1 MDKNEELV
9 VTTSTLEESLQKL
22 REKGPKY
29 RLILDSFDSA
39 DSMLTKLA
47 ELRKQAG
54 LTQRELADL
63 TGIRQPQLA
72 RYEKCNEY
80 PRLDIFIRI
89 ADALKF
95 NVVFQK
101 QASKK
106 TKDKSG
112 ASEDHKYARW

>member
-1 MDKNEELV
+1 MEKNEEELV
-9 VTTSTLEESLQKL
+9 VTTSTLEETFQEL
-22 REKGPKY
+22 REEGPMY
-29 RLILDSFDSA
+29 RIILDSFDSA
-39 DSMLTKLA
+39 DAMLTKLA
-47 ELRKQAG
+47 ELRKAAG

-72 RYEKCNEY
+72 RYEKCIEC

-95 NVVFQK
+95 NVVLKK

-106 TKDKSG
+106 VKDKSG
-112 ASEDHKYARW
+112 ATIDHKYAR

>member
-1 MDKNEELV
+1 MEKNEELV
-9 VTTSTLEESLQKL
+9 VTTSTLEETFQEL
-22 REKGPKY
+22 REEGPMY
-29 RLILDSFDSA
+29 RIILDSFDSA
-39 DSMLTKLA
+39 DAMLTKLA
-47 ELRKQAG
+47 ELRKAAG

-95 NVVFQK
+95 NVIFQK

-106 TKDKSG
+106 AKDKSG
-112 ASEDHKYARW
+112 AAEDHKYVR

>member
-1 MDKNEELV
+1 MEKNKELR
-9 VTTSTLEESLQKL
+9 VTGTSTLHESIQKV
-22 REKGPKY
+22 REQGPMY
-29 RLILDSFDSA
+29 RIVMDSFDTSDA
-39 DSMLTKLA
+39 MLKRLA

-72 RYEKCNEY
+72 RYEKCVEC

-95 NVVFQK
+95 NVVLQK

-106 TKDKSG
+106 TKVKSG
-112 ASEDHKYARW
+112 DAEEHKYVR